1 MMFCPMIKGECR
13 DDCAWFIEK
22 YEIDDDGVAR
32 WEECSVSAM
41 LTVLCELSE
50 IMGADDEG

>member
-1 MMFCPMIKGECR
+1 MFCPMIKGECR

-41 LTVLCELSE
+41 FTVLCELSE